1 MKPGDLVKIS
11 TDMRDTLCGRLGIL
25 IEEVDSVPIDAS
37 FSVLE
42 DENDRMYIERYFN
55 VYVEGTCYMY
65 GNYELILISPEI

>member
-42 DENDRMYIERYFN
+42 DESDGMYIERYFN